1 MLHLVKVESEGV
13 SNWIVSDALRPN
25 GLYSPRKSPGQNNGV
40 DNLAL
45 LQGIFPTQGLN
56 PALPHCR
63 WFLYQL
69 SHQGRPRILEWVA
82 YPFSSRSSQSRNQT
96 GVSCIAGGFF
106 TSWAKSMSLA
116 LAGRLSTTGPP
127 EKSPSLTPWMQPH
140 ERPWTQ
146 LSYFWIPDS
155 QKHVLFE
162 IVNAYY
168 FKPLNLGIM
177 CSIARDN

>member
-1 MLHLVKVESEGV
+1 MWNLLQVKWSESHSAV
-13 SNWIVSDALRPN
+13 SNFLRPHR
-25 GLYSPRKSPGQNNGV
+25 LYSPWNSPGQNTVVGSHS
-40 DNLAL
+40 L
-45 LQGIFPTQGLN
+45 LQGIFPTQGSSPGLLN
-56 PALPHCR
+56 CR
-63 WFLYQL
+63 RILYQL
-69 SHQGRPRILEWVA
+69 SHKGSPRILKWVA